1 MIATFKIATATSPG
15 VEGSAACVRPEPA
28 EVTSPTFPPSASGP
42 PVATEM
48 TSAEAILAVSK
59 LISEHEAWEAETRR
73 CLAAFSPPRRPELA
87 LQRVPELHEWITGVA
102 ATHVLVREDYLGLA
116 RAFADLRSVVDDIAL
131 ERRGFRRSH
140 WPDLARPRSVL
151 SGRSRNARVA
161 LMLLRQTLI
170 LRARH
175 APE

>member
-15 VEGSAACVRPEPA
+15 VEGSAACVPPEPA
-28 EVTSPTFPPSASGP
+28 EVTSPTFPPSGFDP
-42 PVATEM
+42 PGGM

-131 ERRGFRRSH
+131 EQRGFRRSH
-140 WPDLARPRSVL
+140 WPDLAGPRSIL